1 MAGRKSV
8 VVTVS
13 DRVAAGQRPDG
24 SGPRLVAALE
34 VAGWDVEGR
43 VVPDG
48 EDSVRGAILAA
59 LGAGARLVVT
69 TGGTGVGP
77 RDRTPEG
84 TRPVLDREV
93 PGVAELLRS
102 RGADA
107 SIHAVLT
114 RGIVGV
120 VDAAAG
126 QPGALVVNLP
136 GNPSGAL
143 EGLDVVLQL
152 VPHLLDQI
160 DGGDH

>member
-24 SGPRLVAALE
+24 SGPRLLAALE
-34 VAGWDVEGR
+34 AAGWDVEGR

-48 EDSVRGAILAA
+48 EDSVRGAILEA

-102 RGADA
+102 RGVDA

-120 VDAAAG
+120 VDAAPG
-126 QPGALVVNLP
+126 RPGALVVNLP

-143 EGLDVVLQL
+143 EGLEVVLQL
-152 VPHLLDQI
+152 VPHLLDQL